1 MKKLYFLLFL
11 AFIEGAS
18 VMACE
23 LLGAKMI
30 APFFGSSLYVWA
42 SVLGITLFGLMT
54 GYYTG
59 GYLSEKIK
67 KETLV
72 YWILLLAGVFLAIM
86 PYTSVW
92 VMTKNLEMD
101 IRWGSTLSLLVF
113 MFPPLVLMGMTSP
126 VIINMINT
134 KLDET
139 GRRAG
144 SVYAI
149 STLGGIVAT
158 FLVGFYMLPE
168 FGIKWPCF
176 IFGFLLMIFP
186 LLALIKAK
194 LYSPVLVLL
203 PFFFVFTANVS
214 KGTQQGK
221 GITMLYEA
229 EGLYGQI
236 RVFDLPF
243 LTTTRGWK
251 NGRVLV
257 VNNTVQSQLNR
268 DNLEY
273 NLWDWSVIFPTA
285 ASIYPK
291 GSDLLLMGLG
301 GGMLFN
307 QFKRLG
313 FNIDVV
319 ELDERIK
326 DAAINYF
333 AIPAETPI
341 VVDDARHV
349 INTSTK
355 TYDVIVL
362 DLFFNETPPAQV
374 PTIESFTKLKT
385 MLNEGGMVLMNF
397 YGYTTGTKG
406 RAARSVI
413 KTFETAGFT
422 VTLLPT
428 PGPENGR
435 NLIMCATLGEPD
447 WSKIKYSEP
456 ELYEIT
462 PQEIHKFI
470 LDKNT
475 LDMSDAVVLTD
486 KQPQL
491 EKMYIEAATEWRRNQ
506 NAFWLSR
513 LLDAELKL
521 VK

>member
-186 LLALIKAK
+186 LASLLKGK
-194 LYSPVLVLL
+194 SYSSLLVIL
-203 PFFFVFTANVS
+203 PFFFLLTANIKKKPVTL
-214 KGTQQGK
+214 GGRE
-221 GITMLYEA
+221 LVYES
-229 EGLYGQI
+229 EGVFGQI
-236 RVFDLPF
+236 RVYDAPVQ
-243 LTTTRGWK
+243 TYMRGQHM
-251 NGRVLV
+251 GRTLY
-257 VNNTVQSQLNR
+257 VNSVGQSTAFR
-268 DNLEY
+268 DNLY
-273 NLWDWSVIFPTA
+273 YDSWDWSYYFPTVV
-285 ASIYPK
+285 SMFPK
-291 GSDLLLMGLG
+291 GSKALLMGLG
-301 GGMLFN
+301 GGTIVHQYN
-307 QFKRLG
+307 RLG
-313 FNIDVV
+313 FDLQVV
-319 ELDERIK
+319 EIDKRIK
-326 DAAINYF
+326 ETAINYF
-333 AIPAETPI
+333 AVSPNTNITI
-341 VVDDARHV
+341 DDARHY
-349 INTSTK
+349 INTCQQ
-355 TYDVIVL
+355 TYDVITFDMFL
-362 DLFFNETPPAQV
+362 NETPPAQV
-374 PTIESFTKLKT
+374 LSLETFKKVKQMLNPNGLWVLNYFGYTSGSKGKSARSILKT
-385 MLNEGGMVLMNF
+385 LKE
-397 YGYTTGTKG
+397 
-406 RAARSVI
+406 
-413 KTFETAGFT
+413 AGFHVEIL
-422 VTLLPT
+422 VTPSQGEEDRNIIFLSSHEKFDFSGIDYEEPNLPRIT
-428 PGPENGR
+428 DITQYF
-435 NLIMCATLGEPD
+435 LDL
-447 WSKIKYSEP
+447 SKIDLE
-456 ELYEIT
+456 
-462 PQEIHKFI
+462 
-470 LDKNT
+470 
-475 LDMSDAVVLTD
+475 DAEVLTD
-486 KQPQL
+486 ARPRFDKLYLEPSVDWRKRTIGYVVKPVIDSKQTL
-491 EKMYIEAATEWRRNQ
+491 IK
-506 NAFWLSR
+506 
-513 LLDAELKL
+513 
-521 VK
+521 